1 MTKELTEKQ
10 KEQIDRLYR
19 KAMWSIKRIAKYL
32 HISDRR
38 VSAYLKGY
46 DTKPCAGCKPSGKK
60 PTKGKKPD
68 TFAEYVT
75 VFTDGEPVKD
85 FIAALHKL
93 LLDDMLALTT
103 GKTPSKAKVV
113 KVLDE
118 VFETFVEAATV
129 IAICTMLEMPDSIKE
144 KWCCKSSPKAA
155 KKAGKGKSK

>member
-10 KEQIDRLYR
+10 KEQIDRRYR
-19 KAMWSIKRIAKYL
+19 KCGWSIKRIAKDL

-38 VSAYLKGY
+38 VSAYLKGLV
-46 DTKPCAGCKPSGKK
+46 CKPSGKE
-60 PTKGKKPD
+60 PSQNKKPD

-75 VFTDGEPVKD
+75 VFTDGEPVKG

-93 LLDDMLALTT
+93 LLDDILAITT
-103 GKTPSKAKVV
+103 GKATSKKAIE